1 MSCCF
6 LSHHFLIFTERARS
20 TGLSFVS
27 KLEVPYTHMGCLED
41 DEVVKAL
48 GTTID
53 DARVTPSTCR
63 RVCYLADYR
72 YAALSSGNMCH
83 CGYVYIYIT
92 VVL

>member
-1 MSCCF
+1 MKIVADKNIKSVYK
-6 LSHHFLIFTERARS
+6 IFP
-20 TGLSFVS
+20 

-41 DEVVKAL
+41 EEVVKAL
-48 GTTID
+48 GVTID

-72 YAALSSGNMCH
+72 YTALSSGNVCH

-92 VVL
+92 VVI